1 MGTDPRDP
9 KNHLHP
15 WWFCLPDLP
24 ALFTRNWTM
33 QFFQREAFFLLLCSS
48 ARTQIQKTSE
58 RMEEQKK
65 FLIFRFLSFQA
76 IKEEKLVLLAFLF
89 SSAQQQQHCGSLWNS
104 PIDPCKDVAS
114 EDLCLL
120 MKGDSVRGFM
130 CQGAAAQS
138 FPLSCSSLYWHHTHI
153 FGCLFLLLSRL
164 GSKNVYLVKQNRV
177 LTRKSV
183 KWARKNN
190 VRFRDWQA

>member
-1 MGTDPRDP
+1 
-9 KNHLHP
+9 
-15 WWFCLPDLP
+15 
-24 ALFTRNWTM
+24 M

-76 IKEEKLVLLAFLF
+76 IKEEKLVLLAFFF
-89 SSAQQQQHCGSLWNS
+89 SSAQQQHCGSLWNS

-177 LTRKSV
+177 LTHKSV
-183 KWARKNN
+183 KWAWKSN